1 MRGVSARG
9 AAIASAFLVTIA
21 VSACAPEPA
30 EEPTPAPSA
39 SASASP
45 IATPTPTPVATPPTA
60 AADLVAEMTVL
71 EKAAAVVMG
80 YAAGT
85 DPAALAG
92 YVAAGPQG
100 VILMGDNVPADPDAL
115 GALTSAIA
123 ATADPPPLIA
133 IDQEGGV
140 VSRLPWDDLASAR
153 DLKGAD
159 PTAIEEAF
167 AGRGE
172 LLAEAGVTVNF
183 GVVADVPRGDGS
195 FIFSRAFGT
204 DPSAVADAIAAAV
217 RGEDDLVLTTL
228 KHFPGHGAAEGDSH
242 HLIPATNL
250 GYDAWRAGDALPFAA
265 GIDAGAELVMM
276 GHLRFTAVDDRPASL
291 SPEWYRIL
299 RDELGFDG
307 VAVTDDLGM
316 LLSSG
321 EAAYADPAGNAVAA
335 LAAGADLVLMVAGS
349 DTGTAGAMIDGI
361 AEAIHD
367 GSLPDERLDEAA
379 ARVLAL
385 RLAS

>member
-1 MRGVSARG
+1 MRRTSFVATAV
-9 AAIASAFLVTIA
+9 AAVLLAG
-21 VSACAPEPA
+21 CAPGTGTDGPGSSAPE
-30 EEPTPAPSA
+30 TPAPVPAETAQTPS
-39 SASASP
+39 
-45 IATPTPTPVATPPTA
+45 PTPPSVAERA
-60 AADLVAEMTVL
+60 AARIASMTVRQ
-71 EKAAAVVMG
+71 KAEAVVMG

-85 DPAALAG
+85 DPGVLSG
-92 YVAAGPQG
+92 YVEEGPAG
-100 VILMGDNVPADPDAL
+100 VILMGDNIPADAASL
-115 GALTSAIA
+115 AELTSAIA
-123 ATADPPPLIA
+123 RTTDPPPLVA

-140 VSRLPWDDLASAR
+140 VSRLSWDDLPSAL

-159 PTAIEEAF
+159 PAAIEQAF
-167 AGRGE
+167 SARGD

-204 DPSAVADAIAAAV
+204 EPENVADAVAAAV
-217 RGEDDLVLTTL
+217 RGERGRVRTTL

-242 HLIPATNL
+242 HVIPQTDIS
-250 GYDAWRAGDALPFAA
+250 YDAWRARDGAPFAA

-299 RDELGFDG
+299 REELGFDG

-316 LLSSG
+316 LMSSG
-321 EAAYADPAGNAVAA
+321 DPAYGDPADNAVAA

-349 DTGTAGAMIDGI
+349 DPSTAGDMIDGI
-361 AEAIHD
+361 VEAA
-367 GSLPDERLDEAA
+367 GEGALPADRLDAA
-379 ARVLAL
+379 VERVLAL
-385 RLAS
+385 RLE